1 MSNAEAVTAGL
12 EAALDDHV
20 NRMRELV
27 ELSQREQQHLLAFE
41 VRELVSCT
49 EEKRALTAQLE
60 RSEHG
65 IRQELEA
72 CGVVLGLERPRTT
85 TVKDVSDRCSAEA
98 QQALASRVT
107 CLQALAGS
115 LRELQGMTLV
125 QAERGQRL
133 VRAYASLLR
142 SNHNAPEASV
152 AGDMYTAKG
161 RPRAVAMP
169 RGTIAR
175 NV

>member
-1 MSNAEAVTAGL
+1 MSQAELATSGL

-20 NRMRELV
+20 NRMRQLV

-41 VRELVSCT
+41 VRQLVSCT
-49 EEKRALTAQLE
+49 EEKRILTGQLE
-60 RSEHG
+60 QSEHA
-65 IRQELEA
+65 IREQLELCGHAIEA
-72 CGVVLGLERPRTT
+72 ERPQAV
-85 TVKDVSDRCSAEA
+85 TVKDVCEHISPTSREA
-98 QQALASRVT
+98 LESRVT

-142 SNHNAPEASV
+142 SNNDAPQAAVS
-152 AGDMYTAKG
+152 GDLYTAKG